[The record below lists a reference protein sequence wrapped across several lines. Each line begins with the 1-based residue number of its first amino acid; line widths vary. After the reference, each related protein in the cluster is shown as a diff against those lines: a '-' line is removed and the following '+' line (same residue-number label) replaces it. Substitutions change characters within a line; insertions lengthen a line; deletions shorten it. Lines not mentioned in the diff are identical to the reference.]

1 MFKLTD
7 EKIFRVFYPPV
18 FCIGVQH
25 NFFIY
30 QLRLILTALLHVV

>member
-7 EKIFRVFYPPV
+7 EKIFRVFF

-25 NFFIY
+25 IFFIY
-30 QLRLILTALLHVV
+30 QLRLILTALLHVA